1 MDFCTLQDFLNEKVV
16 LYNHPKFIETDP
28 IQLVHAFSRKE
39 DQEIA
44 GFLTATI
51 AWGNRKMILKS
62 AHQLMEHLGNSPY
75 DFVMNYQEKQLELLP
90 PIIHRTF
97 QQIDLHYFLLGL
109 QHIYQNHNGLETVF
123 AKHRNGEDLHDAI
136 HYLKTYFL
144 EMQPP
149 FRVHKHLSDPWK
161 GSASKRLHMF
171 LRWMC
176 RKDHACVDLGIWKS
190 IPMSELS
197 CPLDVHSG
205 NVARKLGLLQR
216 KQNDLKA
223 VQELDGILRKLDPK
237 DPAKYDFALFGLG
250 VFEGF

>member
-39 DQEIA
+39 DKEIA

-109 QHIYQNHNGLETVF
+109 SQLEGIF
-123 AKHRNGEDLHDAI
+123 AKHLMCQN
-136 HYLKTYFL
+136 T
-144 EMQPP
+144 
-149 FRVHKHLSDPWK
+149 
-161 GSASKRLHMF
+161 SAGNS
-171 LRWMC
+171 
-176 RKDHACVDLGIWKS
+176 LG
-190 IPMSELS
+190 
-197 CPLDVHSG
+197 
-205 NVARKLGLLQR
+205 
-216 KQNDLKA
+216 
-223 VQELDGILRKLDPK
+223 
-237 DPAKYDFALFGLG
+237 
-250 VFEGF
+250 